1 LILILSSALDTESE
15 KVVQA
20 ALDSVMKGRT
30 TLVIAHRLTTVRN
43 ADLIC
48 VFEGG
53 VIVEQGTHD
62 ELMEKQGIY
71 YSLVERQTM

>member
-1 LILILSSALDTESE
+1 MDTESE

-30 TLVIAHRLTTVRN
+30 TIVIAHRLTTVRN

-48 VFEGG
+48 VFENGR
-53 VIVEQGTHD
+53 VVEQGNH
-62 ELMEKQGIY
+62 EFLMGLQGIY
-71 YSLVERQTM
+71 YGLVERQTV

>member
-1 LILILSSALDTESE
+1 MDTESE
-15 KVVQA
+15 KVVQE

-30 TLVIAHRLTTVRN
+30 TLVIAHRLTTVRH

-53 VIVEQGTHD
+53 VIVEQGNHE
-62 ELMEKQGIY
+62 ELMTKQGIY
-71 YSLVERQTM
+71 YSLVERQTV